1 MLIMALFR
9 KGILSALADSISMT
23 AQVSAAQQKQDL
35 LLNTAENMQLIGEIV
50 NNENFS
56 NGIKASTE
64 LVEVVKQINK
74 ML

>member
-1 MLIMALFR
+1 MALFR